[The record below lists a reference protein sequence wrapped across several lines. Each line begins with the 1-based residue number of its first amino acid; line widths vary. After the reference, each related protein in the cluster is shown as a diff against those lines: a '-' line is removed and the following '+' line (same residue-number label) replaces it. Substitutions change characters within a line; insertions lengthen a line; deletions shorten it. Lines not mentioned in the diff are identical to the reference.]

1 VTTGPASTTVRQKL
15 RGRLFTERPILRAQ
29 LAILYSGFFLGVLA
43 IALGA
48 TGVLIVHGSQSA
60 SGNSAPPPATPS
72 HAALLV
78 AGIGLVAA
86 AAAVAGAWWLSGRFL
101 RPLRAITTT
110 AQEISATNLHR
121 RLELTG
127 PEDEL
132 TQLGRTLDGLF
143 GRLEA
148 SFEAQRRF
156 VANASH
162 ELRTPLAG
170 QRTLLQV
177 ALADPDA
184 TTQSLRAACEQALE
198 LGEQQQRLMDALLT
212 LATSERGIERSEP
225 LDLAEIAARTLEGRR
240 DLAESRKVAIQA
252 TLAAAATSGEVTLV
266 ELLVSN
272 LVDNALRHN
281 VPDGSVT
288 VLTTVASGR
297 PTLTVANTG
306 PLVPEA
312 TLAYLF
318 EPFRT
323 THADRARHADGH
335 GLGLA
340 IVRAVADAHAA
351 TVDARARPSGGLEI
365 TVAFPA
371 P

>member
-1 VTTGPASTTVRQKL
+1 MREKL
-15 RGRLFTERPILRAQ
+15 HARLFTERPILRAQ
-29 LAILYSGFFLGVLA
+29 LAILYSGFFLGLLA

-60 SGNSAPPPATPS
+60 TANSAQPTGTPS

-127 PEDEL
+127 PDDEL

-162 ELRTPLAG
+162 ELRTPLAA

-184 TTQSLRAACEQALE
+184 NTKSLRATCEQALE
-198 LGEQQQRLMDALLT
+198 LSEQQERLMDALLM
-212 LATSERGIERSEP
+212 LATSERGVERSEP
-225 LDLAEIAARTLEGRR
+225 LDLAHIAETALAERR
-240 DLAESRKVAIQA
+240 KLAESQKVAIQA
-252 TLAAAATSGEVTLV
+252 SLAAAATTGEATLLK
-266 ELLVSN
+266 LLVAN
-272 LVDNALRHN
+272 LIDNAMRHN
-281 VPDGSVT
+281 KANGSVS
-288 VLTTVASGR
+288 VLTTTASGQ
-297 PTLTVANTG
+297 PTLTVVNTG

-312 TLAYLF
+312 TLEYLF

-323 THADRARHADGH
+323 TSADRIRHSNGH

-340 IVRAVADAHAA
+340 IVRAIADSHSA
-351 TVDARARPSGGLEI
+351 TIDTHVRPSGGLEI
-365 TVAFPA
+365 TVTFPA